1 MSEYPK
7 FIYNNESVIIKPGQ
21 EFSSNELKLRLKTM
35 GLDANNFQNKSSL
48 IKLYDISV
56 KTDENRI
63 KIINKLMHDTELNDY
78 NNAKKIQRKMESM
91 PNYNI
96 DIQDNKEMNIDNPHY
111 NHNHDKVQLKRANK
125 ITEETINNTEV
136 NPLLT
141 NSENNE
147 QNENK
152 SKKMLKLILC
162 HSISGFII
170 ISSALGL
177 FYSYRIY
184 SEEINKEI
192 SRIVG
197 LLSNY
202 DIYWLVL
209 AFILI
214 FVFLLLITKS
224 VDKFIKNMGNKRK

>member
-21 EFSSNELKLRLKTM
+21 ELSSNKLKLRLKTM

-56 KTDENRI
+56 KTDENKI

-96 DIQDNKEMNIDNPHY
+96 DSQDNKEMNIDNPHY

-125 ITEETINNTEV
+125 ITEETINNIEV

-141 NSENNE
+141 NSENIE

-152 SKKMLKLILC
+152 LRKMLKLILC

-177 FYSYRIY
+177 FYIYRIY

-202 DIYWLVL
+202 DIYWFIL

-214 FVFLLLITKS
+214 FVFLLLLTKS

>member
-56 KTDENRI
+56 KTDENKI

-177 FYSYRIY
+177 FYIYRIY

-202 DIYWLVL
+202 DIYWFIL

-214 FVFLLLITKS
+214 FVFLLLLTKS

>member
-1 MSEYPK
+1 MSGYPK
-7 FIYNNESVIIKPGQ
+7 FIYNNQSVIIKPGQ
-21 EFSSNELKLRLKTM
+21 DFSSNELKLRLKTM

-48 IKLYDISV
+48 IKLYDISI
-56 KTDENRI
+56 KTDENKI
-63 KIINKLMHDTELNDY
+63 KIINKLMHDTEVNDY
-78 NNAKKIQRKMESM
+78 NKPKKIDRIMDSM
-91 PNYNI
+91 PIYNI
-96 DIQDNKEMNIDNPHY
+96 QSNKEMNLNNAQY
-111 NHNHDKVQLKRANK
+111 NHNHSKVQLKRANK
-125 ITEETINNTEV
+125 ITEESINKYGS
-136 NPLLT
+136 NPLLV
-141 NSENNE
+141 NSEDIA
-147 QNENK
+147 QDENK
-152 SKKMLKLILC
+152 PEKILKQILC

-177 FYSYRIY
+177 LYIYRIY

>member
-35 GLDANNFQNKSSL
+35 GLDANYFQNKSSL

-56 KTDENRI
+56 KTDENKI
-63 KIINKLMHDTELNDY
+63 KIINKLMHDTELNGY
-78 NNAKKIQRKMESM
+78 NNEKKIQRKMESM

-96 DIQDNKEMNIDNPHY
+96 DIQENKEMNIDNPHY

-125 ITEETINNTEV
+125 ITEETINNIEV

-141 NSENNE
+141 NSENIE

-152 SKKMLKLILC
+152 LRKMLKLILC

-170 ISSALGL
+170 ISSALGI
-177 FYSYRIY
+177 FYIYRIY

>member
-1 MSEYPK
+1 MSEYPR

-56 KTDENRI
+56 KTDENKI
-63 KIINKLMHDTELNDY
+63 KIINKLIHDTELNGY
-78 NNAKKIQRKMESM
+78 NNAKKIQRKIESI
-91 PNYNI
+91 PDYNI
-96 DIQDNKEMNIDNPHY
+96 QENKEMNIDNPHY
-111 NHNHDKVQLKRANK
+111 NHNHNKVQLKRANK
-125 ITEETINNTEV
+125 ITEESIENIEH
-136 NPLLT
+136 NPLLV

-152 SKKMLKLILC
+152 SRKMLKLILC

-177 FYSYRIY
+177 FYIYRIY

-202 DIYWLVL
+202 DIYWFVL

>member
-56 KTDENRI
+56 KTDENKI
-63 KIINKLMHDTELNDY
+63 KIINKLIHDTELNGN

-96 DIQDNKEMNIDNPHY
+96 DIQENKEMNIDNPHY

-125 ITEETINNTEV
+125 ITEETINNIEV

-141 NSENNE
+141 NSENIE

-152 SKKMLKLILC
+152 LRKMLKLILC

-177 FYSYRIY
+177 FYIYRIY

>member
-48 IKLYDISV
+48 IKLYDISI
-56 KTDENRI
+56 KTDENKI
-63 KIINKLMHDTELNDY
+63 KIINKLMHDTELNGY
-78 NNAKKIQRKMESM
+78 NNEKKIQRKMESM

-96 DIQDNKEMNIDNPHY
+96 DIQENKEMNIDNPHY

-125 ITEETINNTEV
+125 ITEETINNIEV
-136 NPLLT
+136 NPSLT
-141 NSENNE
+141 NSENIE

-152 SKKMLKLILC
+152 LRKMLKLILC

-177 FYSYRIY
+177 FYIYRIY

-202 DIYWLVL
+202 DIYWFVL

>member
-56 KTDENRI
+56 KTDENKI

>member
-56 KTDENRI
+56 KTDENKI

-125 ITEETINNTEV
+125 ITEETINNIEV

-141 NSENNE
+141 NSENIE

-152 SKKMLKLILC
+152 LRKILKLILC

-177 FYSYRIY
+177 FYIYRIY

>member
-56 KTDENRI
+56 KTDENKI
-63 KIINKLMHDTELNDY
+63 KIINKLIHDTELNGN

-96 DIQDNKEMNIDNPHY
+96 DIQENKEMNIDNPHY

-125 ITEETINNTEV
+125 ITEETINNIEV

-141 NSENNE
+141 NSENIE

-152 SKKMLKLILC
+152 LRKMLKLILC

-177 FYSYRIY
+177 FYIYRIY

-202 DIYWLVL
+202 DIYWFVL